1 MKRSVPFAAR
11 WLGVCALL
19 LGTAPALAQGTA
31 APAPAK
37 PATAAQPAKSDWQF
51 TLGGA
56 VSVAPKYEGGD
67 RLAFGALP
75 ILEVEWKERLFLSTT
90 RGIGGYIVSTDNLR
104 VSAALGYAPGRD
116 EKDGK
121 PESGGVN
128 RLRGLGDIDA
138 SAVASLGAEY
148 EFSFFTASLTANRYI
163 GGSDGF
169 TVKAGLGA
177 AYPVTDKLRLGV
189 ELSSTWADSAY
200 MGDYFGIDA
209 TQSRRSGR
217 KAYKAEAGI
226 KDVGLTLSA
235 TYRVTDSVTLMLS
248 GGMSR
253 LLGDAADSPIVEEKN
268 QPSAMLGLT
277 YRF

>member
-1 MKRSVPFAAR
+1 MVKRSVPFLAR
-11 WLGVCALL
+11 WLGICALL
-19 LGTAPALAQGTA
+19 LGTTPALAQGSTT
-31 APAPAK
+31 PAK
-37 PATAAQPAKSDWQF
+37 PAAAEQPAKSDWQF
-51 TLGGA
+51 TLGAMIG
-56 VSVAPKYEGGD
+56 VAPKYEGGEK
-67 RLAFGALP
+67 LVFGGLP

-121 PESGGVN
+121 PKSGGVN

-148 EFSFFTASLTANRYI
+148 EFSVFTASLTANRYI

-177 AYPVTDKLRLGV
+177 AYPVTDKLRLGA

-209 TQSRRSGR
+209 AQSRRSGR
-217 KAYKAEAGI
+217 KAYKAEAGL
-226 KDVGLTLSA
+226 KDIGVTLSA
-235 TYRVTDSVTLMLS
+235 SYRFNNSTTLMMS
-248 GGMSR
+248 GGLSR
-253 LLGDAADSPIVEEKN
+253 LLGDAGSSPVVAEKN
-268 QPSAMLGLT
+268 QPSAMLGLS

>member
-1 MKRSVPFAAR
+1 MTKRSVPFLAR
-11 WLGVCALL
+11 WLGICALL
-19 LGTAPALAQGTA
+19 LGTTPALAQGSTT
-31 APAPAK
+31 PAK
-37 PATAAQPAKSDWQF
+37 PAAAAQPAKSDWQF
-51 TLGGA
+51 TLGAMIG
-56 VSVAPKYEGGD
+56 VAPKYEGGEK
-67 RLAFGALP
+67 LVFGGLP

-121 PESGGVN
+121 PKSGGVN

-148 EFSFFTASLTANRYI
+148 EFSVFTASLTANRYI

-177 AYPVTDKLRLGV
+177 AYPVTDKLRLGA

-209 TQSRRSGR
+209 AQSRRSGR
-217 KAYKAEAGI
+217 KAYKAEAGL
-226 KDVGLTLSA
+226 KDIGVTLSA
-235 TYRVTDSVTLMLS
+235 SYRFNNSTTLMMSCGL
-248 GGMSR
+248 SR
-253 LLGDAADSPIVEEKN
+253 LLGDAGSSPVVAEKN
-268 QPSAMLGLT
+268 QPSAMLGLS

>member
-1 MKRSVPFAAR
+1 MTKRSVPFLAR
-11 WLGVCALL
+11 WLGICALL

-31 APAPAK
+31 APAK
-37 PATAAQPAKSDWQF
+37 PAVAAQPAKSDWQF
-51 TLGGA
+51 TLGGMIG
-56 VSVAPKYEGGD
+56 VAPKYEGGEK
-67 RLAFGALP
+67 LVLGGLP
-75 ILEVEWKERLFLSTT
+75 ILEVEWKERLFLSST
-90 RGIGGYIVSTDNLR
+90 RGIGGYIVSTDALR

-121 PESGGVN
+121 PKSGGVN

-148 EFSFFTASLTANRYI
+148 EFSVFTASLTANRYI

-177 AYPVTDKLRLGV
+177 AYPITDKLRLGA

-209 TQSRRSGR
+209 AQSRRSGR
-217 KAYKAEAGI
+217 KAYKAEAGL
-226 KDVGLTLSA
+226 KDVGVTLSA
-235 TYRVTDSVTLMLS
+235 RYRFNNSTTLMMS
-248 GGMSR
+248 GGLSR
-253 LLGDAADSPIVEEKN
+253 LLGDAGSSPVVAEKN
-268 QPSAMLGLT
+268 QPSAMLGLS

>member
-1 MKRSVPFAAR
+1 MVKRSVPFLAR
-11 WLGVCALL
+11 WLGICALL
-19 LGTAPALAQGTA
+19 LGTAPALAQGSTT
-31 APAPAK
+31 PAK
-37 PATAAQPAKSDWQF
+37 PAAAAQPAKSDWQF
-51 TLGGA
+51 TLGAMIG
-56 VSVAPKYEGGD
+56 VAPKYEGGEK
-67 RLAFGALP
+67 LVFGGLP

-121 PESGGVN
+121 PKSGGVN

-148 EFSFFTASLTANRYI
+148 EFSVFTASLTANRYI

-177 AYPVTDKLRLGV
+177 AYPVTDKLRLGA

-209 TQSRRSGR
+209 AQSRRSGR
-217 KAYKAEAGI
+217 KAYKAEAGL
-226 KDVGLTLSA
+226 KDVGVTLSA
-235 TYRVTDSVTLMLS
+235 SYRFNNSTTLMMS
-248 GGMSR
+248 GGLSR
-253 LLGDAADSPIVEEKN
+253 LLGDAGSSPVVAEKN
-268 QPSAMLGLT
+268 QPSAMLGLS

>member
-1 MKRSVPFAAR
+1 MVKRSVPFLAR
-11 WLGVCALL
+11 WLGICALL
-19 LGTAPALAQGTA
+19 LGTTPALAQGSTT
-31 APAPAK
+31 PAK
-37 PATAAQPAKSDWQF
+37 PAAAAQPAKSDWQF
-51 TLGGA
+51 TLGAMIG
-56 VSVAPKYEGGD
+56 VAPQYEGGEK
-67 RLAFGALP
+67 LVFGGLP

-90 RGIGGYIVSTDNLR
+90 RGIGGYIVSTDTLR

-121 PESGGVN
+121 PKSGGVN

-148 EFSFFTASLTANRYI
+148 EFSVFTASLTANRYI

-177 AYPVTDKLRLGV
+177 AYPVTDKLRLGA

-209 TQSRRSGR
+209 AQSRRSGR
-217 KAYKAEAGI
+217 KAYKAEAGL
-226 KDVGLTLSA
+226 KDIGVTLSA
-235 TYRVTDSVTLMLS
+235 SYRFNNSTTLMMS
-248 GGMSR
+248 GGLSR
-253 LLGDAADSPIVEEKN
+253 LLGDAGSSPVVAEKN
-268 QPSAMLGLT
+268 QPSAMLGLS

>member
-1 MKRSVPFAAR
+1 MVKRSVPFLAR
-11 WLGVCALL
+11 WLGICALL
-19 LGTAPALAQGTA
+19 LGTTPALAQGSTT
-31 APAPAK
+31 PAK
-37 PATAAQPAKSDWQF
+37 PAAAAQPAKSDWQF
-51 TLGGA
+51 TLGAMIG
-56 VSVAPKYEGGD
+56 VAPKYEGGEK
-67 RLAFGALP
+67 LVFGGLP

-90 RGIGGYIVSTDNLR
+90 RGIGGYIVSTDTLR

-121 PESGGVN
+121 PKSGGVN

-148 EFSFFTASLTANRYI
+148 EFSVFTASLTANRYI

-177 AYPVTDKLRLGV
+177 AYPVTDKLRLGA

-209 TQSRRSGR
+209 AQSRRSGR
-217 KAYKAEAGI
+217 KAYKAEAGL
-226 KDVGLTLSA
+226 KDIGVTLSA
-235 TYRVTDSVTLMLS
+235 SYRFNNSTTLMMS
-248 GGMSR
+248 GGLSR
-253 LLGDAADSPIVEEKN
+253 LLGDAGSSPVVAEKN
-268 QPSAMLGLT
+268 QPSAMLGLS

>member
-1 MKRSVPFAAR
+1 MI
-11 WLGVCALL
+11 G
-19 LGTAPALAQGTA
+19 
-31 APAPAK
+31 
-37 PATAAQPAKSDWQF
+37 
-51 TLGGA
+51 
-56 VSVAPKYEGGD
+56 VAPKYEGGEK
-67 RLAFGALP
+67 LVFGGLP

-90 RGIGGYIVSTDNLR
+90 RGIGGYIVSTDTLR

-121 PESGGVN
+121 PKSGGVN

-148 EFSFFTASLTANRYI
+148 EFSVFTASLTANRYI

-177 AYPVTDKLRLGV
+177 AYPVTDKLRLGA

-209 TQSRRSGR
+209 AQSRRSGR
-217 KAYKAEAGI
+217 KAYKAEAGL
-226 KDVGLTLSA
+226 KDVGVTLSA
-235 TYRVTDSVTLMLS
+235 SYRFNNSTTLMMS
-248 GGMSR
+248 GGLSR
-253 LLGDAADSPIVEEKN
+253 LLGDAGSSPVVAEKN
-268 QPSAMLGLT
+268 QPSAMLGLS